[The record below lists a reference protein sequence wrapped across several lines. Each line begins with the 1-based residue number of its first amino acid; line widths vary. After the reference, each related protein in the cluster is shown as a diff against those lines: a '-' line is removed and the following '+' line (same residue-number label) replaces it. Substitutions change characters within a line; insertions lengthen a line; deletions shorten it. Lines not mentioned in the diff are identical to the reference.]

1 MKITNKKVL
10 ATVVVSSV
18 ALAIISKIS
27 ADYVTSM
34 MSAGGY
40 IAVVIL
46 YALAALD
53 YRVGTKSYS
62 AR

>member
-10 ATVVVSSV
+10 ATLVVSSV
-18 ALAIISKIS
+18 ALAIISKSS
-27 ADYVTSM
+27 ADYVASM

-53 YRVGTKSYS
+53 YRVGSKGYS